1 MVIRVLL
8 ADDQA
13 MVRSA
18 LAMLLT
24 GEDGIE
30 VVGEAADGVEAV
42 ALAAELRPTVVVMD
56 VRMPGMDGVDATRQ
70 ITADA
75 FPGEARVLVLT
86 TYNVSEAVYQALRA
100 GASGFLLKDA
110 APGEL
115 AGAVRALAA
124 GDGWLDPAVIAD
136 LLAEFAARPERIRPA
151 PEELAALTG
160 REREVLVLVAHGFSN
175 AEIAA
180 HLFIGE
186 ATVKTHLGRILLK
199 LGMRDRAQAIAAA
212 YQSGLVAP
220 GSSPPL
226 P

>member
-1 MVIRVLL
+1 MIRVLL

-18 LAMLLT
+18 LAMLLS

-30 VVGEAADGVEAV
+30 VVGEAADGAEAV

-56 VRMPGMDGVDATRQ
+56 VRMPGTDGVAATRR

-110 APGEL
+110 APAEL
-115 AGAVRALAA
+115 VRAVRALAA
-124 GDGWLDPAVIAD
+124 GDGWLDPAVTAG

-151 PEELAALTG
+151 PEALAALTG
-160 REREVLVLVAHGFSN
+160 REREVLVLVAHGLSN
-175 AEIAA
+175 SEIAA

-186 ATVKTHLGRILLK
+186 ATVKTHVGRILLK
-199 LGMRDRAQAIAAA
+199 LGVRDRAQAVAAA

-220 GSSPPL
+220 GSSPPG

>member
-1 MVIRVLL
+1 MIRVLI

-30 VVGEAADGVEAV
+30 VVGEAADGAEAV
-42 ALAAELRPTVVVMD
+42 ALAAGLRPTVVVMD
-56 VRMPGMDGVDATRQ
+56 VRMPGTDGVEATRQ

-75 FPGEARVLVLT
+75 FPGETRVLVLT

-115 AGAVRALAA
+115 VSAVQALAD

-136 LLAEFAARPERIRPA
+136 MLAEFAARPERIRPA
-151 PEELAALTG
+151 PAELAALTC
-160 REREVLVLVAHGFSN
+160 REREVLVLVAHGLSN
-175 AEIAA
+175 SEIAA

-186 ATVKTHLGRILLK
+186 ATVKTHIGRILLK
-199 LGMRDRAQAIAAA
+199 LGMRDRAQAVAAA

>member
-1 MVIRVLL
+1 MIRVLI

-30 VVGEAADGVEAV
+30 VVGEAADGAEAV
-42 ALAAELRPTVVVMD
+42 ARVAELRPTVVVMD
-56 VRMPGMDGVDATRQ
+56 VRMPGTDGVEATRQ
-70 ITADA
+70 ITADT

-115 AGAVRALAA
+115 VSAVRALAE

-136 LLAEFAARPERIRPA
+136 MLAEFAARPERIRPA
-151 PEELAALTG
+151 PAELAALTG

-186 ATVKTHLGRILLK
+186 ATVKTHMGRILLK
-199 LGMRDRAQAIAAA
+199 LGVRDRAQAVAAA
-212 YQSGLVAP
+212 YQCGLVTP

>member
-1 MVIRVLL
+1 MIRVLL

-24 GEDGIE
+24 GEDGME
-30 VVGEAADGVEAV
+30 VVGEAADGDEAV

-56 VRMPGMDGVDATRQ
+56 VRMPGTDGVAATRQ

-110 APGEL
+110 APDEL
-115 AGAVRALAA
+115 AGAVRALAE
-124 GDGWLDPAVIAD
+124 GDGWLDPAVTAG

-151 PEELAALTG
+151 PQELAALTC
-160 REREVLVLVAHGFSN
+160 REREVLVLVAHGRSN
-175 AEIAA
+175 AEVAA

-212 YQSGLVAP
+212 YQSGLVTP
-220 GSSPPL
+220 GSSPP
-226 P
+226 PP

>member
-1 MVIRVLL
+1 MIRVLI

-30 VVGEAADGVEAV
+30 VVGEAADGAEAV
-42 ALAAELRPTVVVMD
+42 ARVAELRPTVVVMD
-56 VRMPGMDGVDATRQ
+56 VRMPGTDGVEATRQ
-70 ITADA
+70 ITSDA

-115 AGAVRALAA
+115 VSAVRALAE
-124 GDGWLDPAVIAD
+124 GDGWLDPAVVAD
-136 LLAEFAARPERIRPA
+136 MLAEFAARPERIRPA
-151 PEELAALTG
+151 PAGWRRSPAGSARSSSWWRTASPT
-160 REREVLVLVAHGFSN
+160 RRSRPTCSSARRRSRP
-175 AEIAA
+175 
-180 HLFIGE
+180 
-186 ATVKTHLGRILLK
+186 T
-199 LGMRDRAQAIAAA
+199 
-212 YQSGLVAP
+212 SG
-220 GSSPPL
+220 GSS
-226 P
+226 